1 MPSPSFRAYF
11 ALVGLFALWVGA
23 WGYFVPAE
31 VVRALPWP
39 VPALHARFIAAIYLA
54 GLLAMLLSLA
64 AKTLAEVRI
73 PIALAAIWTGMLLL
87 VSLLRLDQFDFAK
100 PQVWFWMGA
109 YAVFPAWGAWLYF
122 GRGVA
127 ATATRRP
134 VDAALLTIAV
144 VCVVLA
150 AGLFVAPEQMT
161 ALWPWK
167 LPPLLASIYAGP
179 FFAYGVSAFML
190 AREGRPEAR
199 RIVLASMLAFTALAL
214 VASLLHLPLFSF
226 ATPSAW
232 VWFGLLVVFGAVLAL
247 DLQQARRQAAGS
259 VDGA

>member
-1 MPSPSFRAYF
+1 MPSPLFRVYF

-23 WGYFVPAE
+23 WGYFVPSE

-54 GLLAMLLSLA
+54 GLLAMLLALT
-64 AKTLAEVRI
+64 AKTLAEMRI

-87 VSLLRLDQFDFAK
+87 VSMLHFDTFDFAK

-109 YAVFPAWGAWLYF
+109 YAVFPIWGAWLYA
-122 GRGVA
+122 GRGA
-127 ATATRRP
+127 GATATRRP
-134 VDAALLTIAV
+134 ADPALVAIGV
-144 VCVVLA
+144 VCLVLA
-150 AGLFVAPEQMT
+150 AGLLAAPEQMI

-179 FFAYGVSAFML
+179 FLAYGVSAFML

-199 RIVLASMLAFTALAL
+199 RIVLASMLAFTVLVI
-214 VASLLHLPLFSF
+214 VASLLHLALFSF
-226 ATPSAW
+226 ATSSAW
-232 VWFGLLVVFGAVLAL
+232 VWFGLLAASGAVLTLGLREAK
-247 DLQQARRQAAGS
+247 R
-259 VDGA
+259 

>member
-1 MPSPSFRAYF
+1 MPSPLFRVYF

-23 WGYFVPAE
+23 WGYFVPSE

-54 GLLAMLLSLA
+54 GLLAMLLALT
-64 AKTLAEVRI
+64 AKTLAEMRI

-87 VSLLRLDQFDFAK
+87 VSMLHFDTFDFAK

-109 YAVFPAWGAWLYF
+109 YAVFPIWGAWLYV
-122 GRGVA
+122 GRGA
-127 ATATRRP
+127 GATATRRP
-134 VDAALLTIAV
+134 ADPALVAIGV
-144 VCVVLA
+144 VCLVLA
-150 AGLFVAPEQMT
+150 AGLLAAPEQMI

-179 FFAYGVSAFML
+179 FLAYGVSAFML

-199 RIVLASMLAFTALAL
+199 RIVLASMLAFTVLVV
-214 VASLLHLPLFSF
+214 VASLLHLALFSF

-232 VWFGLLVVFGAVLAL
+232 VWFGLLAASGAVLTLGLREAK
-247 DLQQARRQAAGS
+247 R
-259 VDGA
+259 